1 MKKVLL
7 LLGILVLVGCEP
19 FPDKPSSS
27 STEASQSADSSASTQ
42 SAPESESESS
52 DISYKAQKNIRISD
66 NEVVIYQ
73 GSMNNVQTVK
83 RVEDKDAVCWVTMNS
98 KDWTSSISCL
108 PRSQLSTPGEPET
121 TNTDTKPEV
130 QH

>member
-27 STEASQSADSSASTQ
+27 STDSSASTESTQ

-108 PRSQLSTPGEPET
+108 PRSQLSTPVEPET